1 MDSLNKILITV
12 VLVVVTT
19 SILYR
24 IMGRLN
30 KPIVLGGI
38 LAGMILSNL
47 NLSKEYFDLSSCSVL
62 GDFGIMIF
70 MMLMGNRFTFE
81 TFTRQRTNLVII
93 IVSLCFTLCAGF
105 VASIFI
111 FKLNYRTSADLDFS
125 QFAILIS
132 LSLATPAFTLV
143 SLFLNQA
150 HLLKL
155 NISQLSLFI
164 SFCEDILFWLL
175 LSAILISTQTNE
187 IIKFNETLLIIAYLL
202 GMFLFLKPV
211 VAKVSRNIRTVQS
224 MLVMLFIGVCASSV
238 LADSVDLHQ
247 IIGAF
252 IFGTFLPKDNKVL
265 KKVLVTL
272 EKMVTVLLL
281 PIFFAQIGGLA
292 HLAEVTNFTLIGI
305 GLAMSMLALVSKF
318 SGVYLGA
325 RILKY
330 SKNEAN
336 FIGAILNLRG
346 VFEVVVI
353 KISWEVGLISKDVF
367 IILVIMAITSTWVST
382 SLALLMKNKIMKLYK
397 THV

>member
-1 MDSLNKILITV
+1 MDSLNKILITL

-24 IMGRLN
+24 IMGRMN

-47 NLSKEYFDLSSCSVL
+47 NLPREYFDLSSCSVL

-81 TFTRQRTNLVII
+81 TFTRQRANIVII
-93 IVSLCFTLCAGF
+93 FISLCFTLCAGF
-105 VASIFI
+105 ASSIFI
-111 FKLNYRTSADLDFS
+111 YKLNYHTSVDLNFL

-143 SLFLNQA
+143 SLLLNQV

-155 NISQLSLFI
+155 NVAQLSLFI
-164 SFCEDILFWLL
+164 SFCEDVLFWIL

-187 IIKFNETLLIIAYLL
+187 IIKFNEALLIIAYLL
-202 GMFLFLKPV
+202 GMFLFIKPIV
-211 VAKVSRNIRTVQS
+211 NKITRKIRTVQS
-224 MLVMLFIGVCASSV
+224 MLLLLVIGVCASSV

-252 IFGTFLPKDNKVL
+252 IFGTFLPKDNKIL
-265 KKVLVTL
+265 KKVSVTL
-272 EKMVTVLLL
+272 EKMVTILLL

-292 HLAEVTNFTLIGI
+292 HLAEVSNFTLIGV
-305 GLAMSMLALVSKF
+305 GLAMSMLALISKF

-336 FIGAILNLRG
+336 FMGAILNLRG
-346 VFEVVVI
+346 VFEVVLI

-382 SLALLMKNKIMKLYK
+382 SLALLMRNRIMKLHK
-397 THV
+397 SHV